1 MCVYSMVMDHYS
13 DRFNRQW
20 PGFGEGNPWRMPAPV
35 NPMIPSPPIDREA
48 REAQKDAQKD
58 WILQLQKLGKPPK
71 PSPEVE
77 ALRELIKEFREALAA
92 AKLVDVLTDQ
102 PDCEDPV
109 KAKLEDRV
117 KALEKHLG
125 L

>member
-1 MCVYSMVMDHYS
+1 MCVYSMVMDHYK
-13 DRFNRQW
+13 DRFERQW
-20 PGFGEGNPWRMPAPV
+20 PGFGEGNPWRMPAPI
-35 NPMIPSPPIDREA
+35 NPMIPSPPIDR
-48 REAQKDAQKD
+48 DAQAKQWQAEMD
-58 WILQLQKLGKPPK
+58 RLLKPK
-71 PSPEVE
+71 PSPEIE

>member
-1 MCVYSMVMDHYS
+1 MCVYSMVMDHYK
-13 DRFNRQW
+13 DRFA
-20 PGFGEGNPWRMPAPV
+20 PWDTWT
-35 NPMIPSPPIDREA
+35 NPPIPYRPQVSPQPPEDFKEQLDR
-48 REAQKDAQKD
+48 
-58 WILQLQKLGKPPK
+58 LLNPK

>member
-1 MCVYSMVMDHYS
+1 MCVVSMVMDHYK
-13 DRFNRQW
+13 DRFDRQW
-20 PGFGEGNPWRMPAPV
+20 PWGDTRTGDGIPTPMPTNPWRMPAPI
-35 NPMIPSPPIDREA
+35 NPMIPQEDFKRQIERL
-48 REAQKDAQKD
+48 REAQKPQ
-58 WILQLQKLGKPPK
+58 